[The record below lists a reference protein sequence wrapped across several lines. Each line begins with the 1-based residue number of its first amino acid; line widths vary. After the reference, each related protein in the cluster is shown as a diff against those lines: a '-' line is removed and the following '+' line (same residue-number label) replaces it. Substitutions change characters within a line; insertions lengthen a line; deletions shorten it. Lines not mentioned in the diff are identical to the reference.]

1 MGVGSIGADR
11 GVISFASVDGLEEEE
26 EGVRANHKRPAASR
40 TPLRDRVLVLHR
52 GRLQLQ
58 LGRVPAVLAHVL
70 GRCWLVDV

>member
-1 MGVGSIGADR
+1 VSELITKDQQL
-11 GVISFASVDGLEEEE
+11 VVPSY
-26 EGVRANHKRPAASR
+26 
-40 TPLRDRVLVLHR
+40 PLRDRVLVLHR